1 MPNTIIP
8 ATDGVSDGGTCCHIH
23 KTGMGN
29 DTHTQKVRSYNVID
43 FKHTSAQEEAML
55 SKRNSSCAHRSSVHK
70 ITYNTVHDTES
81 MSDV

>member
-1 MPNTIIP
+1 MSEPLHRPLTVAPVVISIRL
-8 ATDGVSDGGTCCHIH
+8 AWAMTH
-23 KTGMGN
+23 
-29 DTHTQKVRSYNVID
+29 THTQKVRSYNVID